1 MLTHNF
7 RWSHAAGNQVVPS
20 PWQATVV
27 HFEFVKAVPPR
38 MRLVSVD
45 EAEGRPR

>member
-20 PWQATVV
+20 PWQATARVDV
-27 HFEFVKAVPPR
+27 TLDPVPPLR
-38 MRLVSVD
+38 RRRRLND
-45 EAEGRPR
+45 PHH

>member
-20 PWQATVV
+20 PWQATAGIILATV
-27 HFEFVKAVPPR
+27 FFVISDKQPT
-38 MRLVSVD
+38 
-45 EAEGRPR
+45 